1 MNSSGDFEEDRFTES
16 EDDDEDEVENFIKK
30 TYVCEDCDFRWTD
43 KVYPER
49 NAFPDND
56 DELGFD
62 RVCPMCGSMNVSFY

>member
-1 MNSSGDFEEDRFTES
+1 MNSSGDFEEDSFTES

-49 NAFPDND
+49 NAFPDYD

-62 RVCPMCGSMNVSFY
+62 RVCPMCGSMNVSY